1 MEFAAIGTVW
11 KIFPQLSVDV
21 QKKII
26 ERIAVYDRTYS
37 RFNKTSTLYYFK
49 ENSGVFTLPSD
60 GRVLFDLYQKLY
72 TVTHAKVTP
81 LIGEQLE
88 AAGYDSSYSFDTQDI
103 PQIKA
108 WDDVFMY
115 EYPQLIIKQ
124 PATIDIGAIGK
135 GHLVDIISELLEAEE
150 IEDYLVNAGGDIRSK
165 GQSHTL
171 YLESP
176 DDASVAIG
184 EVTLKDQSLCGSGIK
199 RRKWGKYHH
208 IIDPTTRQSV
218 IDVSAVW
225 VVADT
230 TALADG
236 LATAL
241 FFVSPEKL
249 LKHFRFNYIVIKNG
263 DLYASENMNF
273 KLYTE

>member
-1 MEFAAIGTVW
+1 MDFTAIGTVW

-21 QKKII
+21 QEKIT
-26 ERIAVYDRTYS
+26 ERIAVYDQTYS
-37 RFNKTSTLYYFK
+37 RFNQTSTLYHFK
-49 ENSGVFTLPSD
+49 DNTGVLTLPSD

-72 TVTHAKVTP
+72 MITDGKVTP

-88 AAGYDSSYSFDTQDI
+88 AAGYNGSYSFDTQDI
-103 PQIKA
+103 PHIKA
-108 WDDVFMY
+108 WDDVLMY
-115 EYPQLIIKQ
+115 EYPQLTIKQ
-124 PATIDIGAIGK
+124 PATIDVGAIGK

-150 IEDYLVNAGGDIRSK
+150 IETYLINAGGDIRSK
-165 GQSHTL
+165 GQSRTL

-184 EVTLKDQSLCGSGIK
+184 EVILKDQSLCGSGIK
-199 RRKWGKYHH
+199 RRRWGKYHH
-208 IIDPTTRQSV
+208 IINPTTRQSAT
-218 IDVSAVW
+218 DVSAVW

-236 LATAL
+236 LTTAL

-249 LKHFRFNYIVIKNG
+249 LKHFRFDYIVIKNG
-263 DLYASENMNF
+263 DFYASENMNF